1 MNFVAKMYN
10 QIDNSFSLKSPFGGL
25 RVQTN
30 MEKILLPEIKDF
42 HLIDVY
48 VSNGGY
54 NAAKKALTQTSDD
67 IIDQVKK
74 SGLRGRGGA
83 AFLCGL
89 KWSFMPK
96 TSDKPKYLCINGDE
110 SEPGSFKDRQIFEF
124 NPHQMIE
131 GAIITCYAIGAKTAY
146 VYIRGEYHKWI
157 KLLQK
162 AIDDAYEK
170 GYLGEKMK
178 ETFGTNFSCD
188 VYIHKGA
195 GAYICGE
202 ESSLMNSLEGQRG
215 YPRIKPPFPAQN
227 GLWGCPTTINNV
239 ETIANVPKIIE
250 KGWEWFSKIGH
261 PKHPGTL
268 LFGVS
273 GHVNKPGVYELP
285 TGTLLTDIIYNYA
298 GGVPNDKKIL
308 CVIPGGTSMPPLRGE
323 KLEGVKMD
331 AESLKEVGSAI
342 GTGGVIVMDEDTDLV
357 KVLARI
363 AHFYHHESCG
373 QCTPCREGTGWLEK
387 ILKRIVAGKGSVSD
401 LDLLITVANQIEG
414 NTICAL
420 GEAAAWPVK
429 FMVDRFRDYFEAR
442 VSKEISLPVA
452 NKVHSMRETAFPL
465 ADVKN

>member
-1 MNFVAKMYN
+1 
-10 QIDNSFSLKSPFGGL
+10 
-25 RVQTN
+25 
-30 MEKILLPEIKDF
+30 MEKILLPEIKDL

-48 VSNGGY
+48 TSNGGY
-54 NAAKKALTQTSDD
+54 NAAKKAFTQTSDE

-96 TSDKPKYLCINGDE
+96 TTDKPKYLCINGDE

-178 ETFGTNFSCD
+178 ETFGTSFTCD
-188 VYIHKGA
+188 LYIHKGA

-202 ESSLMNSLEGQRG
+202 ESSLMNSLEGERG

-250 KGWEWFSKIGH
+250 NGWEWFSKIGH

-298 GGVPNDKKIL
+298 GGIPNNKKVL
-308 CVIPGGTSMPPLRGE
+308 CVIPGGTSMPPIRGD

-363 AHFYHHESCG
+363 THFYHHESCG

-387 ILKRIVAGKGSVSD
+387 ILKRIIAGKGSTSD
-401 LDLLITVANQIEG
+401 LDLLVTVANQIEG

-429 FMVDRFRDYFEAR
+429 FMVERFRDYFEAR

>member
-1 MNFVAKMYN
+1 
-10 QIDNSFSLKSPFGGL
+10 
-25 RVQTN
+25 
-30 MEKILLPEIKDF
+30 MEKILLPEIKDL

-48 VSNGGY
+48 TSNGGY
-54 NAAKKALTQTSDD
+54 TAAKNAFTQSSDE

-96 TSDKPKYLCINGDE
+96 TTDKPKYLCINGDE

-188 VYIHKGA
+188 VYIHRGA

-202 ESSLMNSLEGQRG
+202 ESSLMNSLEGKRG
-215 YPRIKPPFPAQN
+215 YPRVKPPFPAQN

-298 GGVPNDKKIL
+298 GGVPNNKKVL
-308 CVIPGGTSMPPLRGE
+308 CVIPGGTSMPPIRGD
-323 KLEGVKMD
+323 KLEGVRMD

-387 ILKRIVAGKGSVSD
+387 ILKRIIAGKGSTND

-429 FMVDRFRDYFEAR
+429 FMVERFRDYFEQR
-442 VSKEISLPVA
+442 VSQEISLPVA

-465 ADVKN
+465 ADVKI